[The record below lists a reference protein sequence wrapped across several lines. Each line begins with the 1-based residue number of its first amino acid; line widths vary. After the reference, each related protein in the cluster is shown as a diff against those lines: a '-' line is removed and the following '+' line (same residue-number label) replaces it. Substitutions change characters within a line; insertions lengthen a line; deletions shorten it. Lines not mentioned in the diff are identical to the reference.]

1 MDPKPLTPAGRPIP
15 IPLRLETDDLQ
26 VAFDLL
32 SANTSLQPGVELDAP
47 GGAKV
52 RFRNRVRKGPGTP
65 TGRLDFELLHASPA
79 SVEPLASWLH
89 RCLQGRLPRATI
101 GRQAVPMTLEA
112 LRQALAKAVG
122 GAMGRGVA

>member
-52 RFRNRVRKGPGTP
+52 RFRNRVRKGP
-65 TGRLDFELLHASPA
+65 
-79 SVEPLASWLH
+79 
-89 RCLQGRLPRATI
+89 CLQGRLPRATI
-101 GRQAVPMTLEA
+101 GRQAVPITLEA